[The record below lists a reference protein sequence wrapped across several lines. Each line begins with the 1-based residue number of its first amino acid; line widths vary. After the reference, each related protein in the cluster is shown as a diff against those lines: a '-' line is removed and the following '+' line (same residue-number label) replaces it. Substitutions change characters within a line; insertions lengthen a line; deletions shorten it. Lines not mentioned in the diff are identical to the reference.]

1 MIKRSSIKLG
11 NWKIAYPF
19 SISSRNVCIIIK
31 KECSLLKK
39 ITLLW
44 MLACLLAKLLSV
56 TIKNYSFFLLLNF
69 NNNPPLRNNFPLV
82 KINEATT
89 TITKEQKKRNS
100 TKVLFYYNNLNIQ
113 SSFYT
118 GSLTKE
124 TKEE

>member
-1 MIKRSSIKLG
+1 
-11 NWKIAYPF
+11 
-19 SISSRNVCIIIK
+19 
-31 KECSLLKK
+31 
-39 ITLLW
+39 

-113 SSFYT
+113 SSFST